1 VILIKLGTGLTE
13 VPKITDDFLNLKMSD
28 MKRLFFLVIVSA
40 VISIKSN
47 AQSYFTR
54 DGQISFFSKSPVED
68 IKAENH
74 QVLAIIDPVHNKLAF
89 NLLVKGFLFEKQLM
103 QDHFNEDVMES
114 DRFPKA
120 TFTGSMKETLKEGV
134 NHVHLTGQLTIHGI
148 TKPLNTMADI
158 ELKNQIL
165 RGNCKF
171 KISLADYQIKIPAV
185 LKNNI
190 SPDILVTVDVDCKPM
205 QKK

>member
-1 VILIKLGTGLTE
+1 
-13 VPKITDDFLNLKMSD
+13 
-28 MKRLFFLVIVSA
+28 MKRLFFLIIVST
-40 VISIKSN
+40 VISIKSG

-68 IKAENH
+68 IKAENY
-74 QVLAIIDPVHNKLAF
+74 QVLAIVDPVHNKLAF
-89 NLLVKGFLFEKQLM
+89 NLLIKGFLFEKQLM

-120 TFTGSMKETLKEGV
+120 TFTGSMNETVKEGL
-134 NHVHLTGQLTIHGI
+134 NHVHLTGRLTIHGI
-148 TKPLNTMADI
+148 TKPLNTMADL
-158 ELKNQIL
+158 ELKNKEL
-165 RGNCKF
+165 RGTCKF
-171 KISLADYQIKIPAV
+171 KILLADYKIKIPAV

-190 SPDILVTVDVDCKPM
+190 APDILVTVNVDCKLV

>member
-1 VILIKLGTGLTE
+1 
-13 VPKITDDFLNLKMSD
+13 
-28 MKRLFFLVIVSA
+28 MKRLFFLIMVLA
-40 VISIKSN
+40 LISVKSE

-54 DGQISFFSKSPVED
+54 GGQISFFSKSPVED

-74 QVLAIIDPVHNKLAF
+74 QVLAIIDPVRHKLAF
-89 NLLVKGFLFEKQLM
+89 NLLIKGFLFEKQLM

-120 TFTGSMKETLKEGV
+120 TFTGSMKEGVKEGL
-134 NHVHLTGQLTIHGI
+134 NHVHLTGQLTIRGI
-148 TKPLNTMADI
+148 TKPLNTMADL
-158 ELKNQIL
+158 ELKNQVL
-165 RGNCKF
+165 HGNCQF
-171 KISLADYQIKIPAV
+171 KISLADYKIKIPAV

-190 SPDILVTVDVDCKPM
+190 APDILVTVNVDCKLM